1 MSPAPISDLIA
12 EFGSDLTPTERRI
25 AEAVIADPT
34 LIAFGTVSDLAN
46 RVGTSRPSVVRFAG
60 KLGFDGY
67 TEMQERARQ
76 GLSQRLF
83 RPTERI
89 RSEYTASATRLT
101 MERALASVFETVDA
115 ERLAAMASPIAE
127 ADRVWIVTGETS
139 RAAATVLASGLT
151 MIRPEVRLVSDHGMG
166 QELSSAAEDDAGVV
180 FDFYR
185 YRRTSLVGAEIL
197 RRAGATLVAVTDGPL
212 SPLAGLCDI
221 WCEIDVPAIGAFDS
235 SVPAVA
241 VAELLVAEVTDM
253 LHDEAASHLVK
264 VEESWAV
271 AGTFLDV

>member
-67 TEMQERARQ
+67 TEMQEQARH

-212 SPLAGLCDI
+212 SPLAGLSDI